1 MLVIVATHINRDYGT
16 SLQLEYIRR
25 TSRQPPHRAIAG
37 AVEAKTLSFRASRSG
52 EESKILA

>member
-16 SLQLEYIRR
+16 SFQPEYIRR
-25 TSRQPPHRAIAG
+25 PSRQPPRAFAG
-37 AVEAKTLSFRASRSG
+37 AVDAKTLSFRASRSG

>member
-37 AVEAKTLSFRASRSG
+37 AVEAKTLSYFAAAAGS
-52 EESKILA
+52 A